1 MSKTQYWLLN
11 LVGAACAALVLANVI
26 FERMNESS
34 NRALNATQAQI
45 NRVQQV
51 QTTAQN
57 LVVRIAQAAQS
68 EPALRELMTRQDL
81 KVSLGGENQTK
92 PAP

>member
-1 MSKTQYWLLN
+1 MSKTQYWILN
-11 LVGAACAALVLANVI
+11 LVGGICAGLLLANLI
-26 FERMNESS
+26 FNRLNESAS
-34 NRALNATQAQI
+34 QTLNANQAQI

-68 EPALRELMTRQDL
+68 EPALRELMVRQDL
-81 KVSLGGENQTK
+81 KVNLGGENQTK